1 MNQQHKRNILK
12 QFTKHAKKSKNQY
25 ALGHYCI
32 ALSKLQFWLG
42 QGESSRTAALNCFNG
57 KLLDDVLK
65 AMGLEAASDV
75 EHGGDFRKLPNPPES
90 MLETIEEPTNFS
102 PDTTSWKAVEGK
114 TCDVARRMV
123 EAESISRIP
132 GDAIVVTPVELKSG
146 GFRYTLTHAKT
157 GFACCGEVIDADI
170 DRLKGVA
177 RKFWRS
183 LDDSQ
188 RLIWMNADNPNDLTE
203 ATPRESA
210 KLLRLPKSIAC

>member
-25 ALGHYCI
+25 ALGHYCM
-32 ALSKLQFWLG
+32 ALSKLQFWIKD
-42 QGESSRTAALNCFNG
+42 GESSRTAALNCFNG

-65 AMGLEAASDV
+65 AMGLEAASDS
-75 EHGGDFRKLPNPPES
+75 EHGGDFRKLPAPPES
-90 MLETIEEPTNFS
+90 MLEAIEEPTNFC
-102 PDTTSWKAVEGK
+102 PDTTANK
-114 TCDVARRMV
+114 TVMSEDGEKTVQV
-123 EAESISRIP
+123 DAESISRIP
-132 GDAIVVTPVELKSG
+132 GDSIVVTPIELKGG

-170 DRLKGVA
+170 DRLKTVA

-188 RLIWMNADNPNDLTE
+188 RLVWLNADNPNDLTA